1 MAHAGPC
8 APTED
13 RTPHQVCADDN
24 DMALRTPS
32 VVHLWPPVQGSERE
46 EVIEEGSRL
55 WLQELLGL
63 DRSRAGDGLSHLTLG
78 NMSGS
83 CTLGPLCWEDALY
96 LQVWDLRPQMA
107 N

>member
-1 MAHAGPC
+1 MGPAKNTC
-8 APTED
+8 VFYYKKLTLGWWKGSFIFL
-13 RTPHQVCADDN
+13 HWN

-63 DRSRAGDGLSHLTLG
+63 DRSRAGDGLSHLTLHIICHLG

-83 CTLGPLCWEDALY
+83 CT
-96 LQVWDLRPQMA
+96 
-107 N
+107 